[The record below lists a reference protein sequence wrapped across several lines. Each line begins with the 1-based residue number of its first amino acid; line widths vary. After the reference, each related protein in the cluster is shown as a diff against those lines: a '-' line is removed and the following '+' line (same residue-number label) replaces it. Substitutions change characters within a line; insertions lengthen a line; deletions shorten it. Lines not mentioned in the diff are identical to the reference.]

1 MPFLFEY
8 FPTIRYDIKKNM
20 KYENMKNTMLRF
32 KINQILKTRRAE
44 YFSYSIE
51 DGERADVLAYKIYE
65 DATLDWLIFL
75 TNDIYDPYYDWPLSQ
90 TDLISHI
97 RSKYGSVPAAQS
109 QVKEYRKILNPQS
122 VLFDGTVIPKRT
134 LVIDSTTY
142 STLPISAKEI
152 ISMYDYELE
161 LNEKKRDIKLIEGR
175 YIGSI
180 ISQIESL
187 LEEDE

>member
-20 KYENMKNTMLRF
+20 KYEIIRNTMLRF

-90 TDLISHI
+90 SDLISYI

-122 VLFDGTVIPKRT
+122 VLFDETVLPKRT

-142 STLPISAKEI
+142 STLPLSSREI
-152 ISMYDYELE
+152 ISMYDYEVE
-161 LNEKKRDIKLIEGR
+161 QNEKKRDIKLIEGR

>member
-20 KYENMKNTMLRF
+20 KYEIIRNTMLRF

-90 TDLISHI
+90 SDLISYI

-122 VLFDGTVIPKRT
+122 VLFDETVLPKRT

-142 STLPISAKEI
+142 STLPLSSREV
-152 ISMYDYELE
+152 ISMYDYEVE
-161 LNEKKRDIKLIEGR
+161 QNEKKRDIKLIEGR